1 MKNKKN
7 KFYNVV
13 YNKSAQ
19 SVEINIFG
27 EIVGGSKENKWDET
41 DFTLEDLRD
50 EIDNAG
56 DFSEI
61 VLNVSSP
68 GGNVFVASA
77 MMGILQKHKNKGV
90 KIKAY
95 ILGMAASAASYLIMI
110 ADEIY
115 MEKSAM
121 LMIHKPLISS
131 FFFVANATK
140 LRKIAD
146 DLDNMED
153 GVLVNAYMRKAT
165 DKLSLE
171 SLKDMLEKETWLS
184 SQEAKEYFDIDLIE
198 NEVNMV
204 ANCLDSDILNTYK
217 NLPSRFKDFTNKS
230 TTNNQNNSTTKQKLK
245 LQLELL

>member
-1 MKNKKN
+1 MKNKQ
-7 KFYNVV
+7 FYNVIH
-13 YNKSAQ
+13 NKNSN
-19 SVEINIFG
+19 SIEINIFG
-27 EIVGGSKENKWDET
+27 EIIGGSKENKWDDT

-50 EIDNAG
+50 ELENAG
-56 DFSEI
+56 DFDEI
-61 VLNVSSP
+61 ILNISSP
-68 GGNVFVASA
+68 GGSVFVASA
-77 MMGILQKHKNKGV
+77 MMGILQKYKNKGV

-95 ILGMAASAASYLIMI
+95 VLGMAASAASYLIMI

-115 MEKSAM
+115 MERSAM

-171 SLKDMLEKETWLS
+171 LLKDMLEKETWLS
-184 SQEAKEYFDIDLIE
+184 SQEAKEYFNIDLIE
-198 NEVNMV
+198 DEKQMV
-204 ANCLDSDILNTYK
+204 ANCFSSDILNSYK
-217 NLPSRFKDFTNKS
+217 NIPSKFKNLISSQPINK
-230 TTNNQNNSTTKQKLK
+230 NNSIEKQKLK